1 MGFLLISYIENI
13 QKFNRKS
20 QRKLWTRW
28 QLYIH
33 TTHSRTL
40 WFSARIAN
48 LNFKYSNVFFLVL
61 SLRPIEFETAKCL
74 SELINFYILCMQ
86 IVHWNEERIRSA
98 PSVDPLPVFRNR
110 KKSNGEKNCSR
121 KLLPNEELA
130 VDKFNL
136 HIEYEHSNDNWAL
149 STFVIF

>member
-1 MGFLLISYIENI
+1 MYWNSIENPRENCEPVDNCTYTQRTHALFGFQLELLIWILNI
-13 QKFNRKS
+13 QMF
-20 QRKLWTRW
+20 
-28 QLYIH
+28 
-33 TTHSRTL
+33 
-40 WFSARIAN
+40 
-48 LNFKYSNVFFLVL
+48 FFLVL

-110 KKSNGEKNCSR
+110 KKSNGEKNCLR

-130 VDKFNL
+130 VDIFNL